1 MEMHP
6 FCLRHLPRRG
16 RFALHSAFVLI
27 SISKHNAAKTSP
39 SGGSGAQHPKGGA
52 LPTDSIYIAPD
63 RAPLQPSDAK
73 RLSILRTL
81 GAKAPSIFRTL
92 SLPLAFGNTVQQSSR
107 QPSPLYSFS
116 MEFLISSNDLI
127 STSEMS
133 FLNFSSC
140 SATSG
145 ASFGNWGLIFFSA
158 CRVMRA
164 TT

>member
-1 MEMHP
+1 MVFH
-6 FCLRHLPRRG
+6 
-16 RFALHSAFVLI
+16 FAKQNH
-27 SISKHNAAKTSP
+27 KNC
-39 SGGSGAQHPKGGA
+39 GGADTTTLGPKGRQTFEPSSPKGLSNLSAKGA
-52 LPTDSIYIAPD
+52 VNL
-63 RAPLQPSDAK
+63 RARRA
-73 RLSILRTL
+73 RH
-81 GAKAPSIFRTL
+81 F
-92 SLPLAFGNTVQQSSR
+92 
-107 QPSPLYSFS
+107 